1 MSEKTVAKKRLA
13 IQFYGYLRS
22 FESCRDSFFEN
33 CVKPIEDAGFE
44 VDIFMHTWDEVE
56 YAYLSYDT
64 EKGGGKAFSPAKT
77 PSKKYLINIYHLAK
91 IAITAQ
97 VKSVNDE
104 KFVPMRCKTNYKYKS
119 TANLY
124 FSMSCVNSLRVKF
137 EKENSVKYDAVLMM
151 RADLFFDKKFL
162 LDFFD
167 AANAEN
173 KVFCYYGL
181 FPNSSEMGGLD
192 VFFLT
197 HPKVANGVAKI
208 YKNLSYENL
217 QKANLWCP
225 ESVIYNFFVQNK
237 IVIFCLNSWNDFSI
251 APFYIKRTKEFIE
264 FRTPSQNDENKI
276 IQINEN
282 ELKKL
287 RNLEHFSGFVKF
299 YFHKRFRHLQVY
311 SRRFRY
317 PIKDF
322 FRRIFKKTK
331 R

>member
-22 FESCRDSFFEN
+22 FESCRESFFEN

-44 VDIFMHTWDEVE
+44 VDIFMHTWDEVDGKTTSWSSE
-56 YAYLSYDT
+56 KPAGEWRAISTPSHETLTALYGLKKVMITPQIENADT
-64 EKGGGKAFSPAKT
+64 EKF
-77 PSKKYLINIYHLAK
+77 
-91 IAITAQ
+91 
-97 VKSVNDE
+97 VKCRYELDY
-104 KFVPMRCKTNYKYKS
+104 RYKS
-119 TANLY
+119 ILNPY
-124 FSMSCVNSLRVKF
+124 FSIFSVNSLRCEY
-137 EKENSVKYDAVLMM
+137 EKEMGVKYDLVIITRL
-151 RADLFFDKKFL
+151 DLFFHSK
-162 LDFFD
+162 LDLSWLGTYTKNKIFGFYTLMECEQAGLD
-167 AANAEN
+167 QFYITEPQIIN
-173 KVFCYYGL
+173 KV
-181 FPNSSEMGGLD
+181 
-192 VFFLT
+192 
-197 HPKVANGVAKI
+197 AQI
-208 YKNLSYENL
+208 YKTLNYEAL
-217 QKANLWCP
+217 QKANLYNP
-225 ESVIYNFFVQNK
+225 EGVLQN
-237 IVIFCLNSWNDFSI
+237 FCLDNRIEILSINSWS
-251 APFYIKRTKEFIE
+251 APFYIKRTKEYIAL
-264 FRTPSQNDENKI
+264 RTPSQNDENKI

>member
-1 MSEKTVAKKRLA
+1 
-13 IQFYGYLRS
+13 
-22 FESCRDSFFEN
+22 
-33 CVKPIEDAGFE
+33 
-44 VDIFMHTWDEVE
+44 
-56 YAYLSYDT
+56 
-64 EKGGGKAFSPAKT
+64 
-77 PSKKYLINIYHLAK
+77 
-91 IAITAQ
+91 
-97 VKSVNDE
+97 
-104 KFVPMRCKTNYKYKS
+104 
-119 TANLY
+119 
-124 FSMSCVNSLRVKF
+124 
-137 EKENSVKYDAVLMM
+137 MM

-251 APFYIKRTKEFIE
+251 APFYIKRTKEYIAL
-264 FRTPSQNDENKI
+264 RTPSQNDENKI